1 MNALLPEII
10 SDTLSISSMSAME
23 DAIRAMPFV
32 MVAQPEILGMTHI
45 KRAGKNVNV
54 PGSLGQKKP
63 ERDLLW
69 ACKLPAE

>member
-23 DAIRAMPFV
+23 DVIRAMPFV

-45 KRAGKNVNV
+45 KRAVKR
-54 PGSLGQKKP
+54 L
-63 ERDLLW
+63 
-69 ACKLPAE
+69 